1 MENLDPKILVTIITI
16 LVSGISIALGVI
28 APTIMEGKTA
38 EKALDGIA
46 RQPDAASQIRTTMI
60 IAMALIETSGIYVL
74 LVVLVLLFANPLVER
89 VFGG

>member
-1 MENLDPKILVTIITI
+1 MENLDPKTLVTIITI
-16 LVSGISIALGVI
+16 LVSGISITIGVI
-28 APTIMEGKTA
+28 MPAWMEGRTA

-89 VFGG
+89 LFGG